1 MDIVRKKQ
9 NKSKFPVKAALAIVP
24 VLIVAWAVAYATDS
38 NHKVSANTVL
48 IDEVAKG
55 DLVIDVRGVGTLVP
69 KEVYWVASE
78 VNGRVEKIYNK
89 AGSAVKKGDLILTL
103 DNPALKQ
110 QLEESKWELEE
121 EQAQLNAQRVA
132 LEADVLDQ
140 ETLVTNSKLN
150 YEAALLT
157 LNAQKSLLDKGI
169 YTISAVDHEQVK
181 IEVEQLSQRWK
192 LEQKRFIKAKENQKA
207 QEIAFAA
214 KLKRLE
220 RGLARVQHQVD
231 NLEVRASIDSVVQEM
246 PLELGQQVVL
256 GTNVAKLARND
267 EFIAE
272 VRIPEKQIYQVAL
285 TQNVTIDTKTSKVA
299 GKVIRIDPVVDNGSV
314 QVDVEL
320 IGALPKEARPE
331 LTVDG
336 TIHVAQL
343 TNSLFVKRPMFVKA
357 NTQGQVYIVNP
368 EDQSVNLQAVSFG
381 RSSQTHIEIKQGLS
395 IGDNIVISDVS
406 SWKERQIQAI
416 Q

>member
-9 NKSKFPVKAALAIVP
+9 KTFKFPMKL
-24 VLIVAWAVAYATDS
+24 VLGGMGFLVAAWAIAYSTNS
-38 NHKVSANTVL
+38 SHKVSANTVL
-48 IDEVAKG
+48 IDQVVQG
-55 DLVIDVRGVGTLVP
+55 DLAIDVRGVGTLVP
-69 KEVYWVASE
+69 KEVHWVASE

-103 DNPALKQ
+103 DNPELRQ

-121 EQAQLNAQRVA
+121 AQAQLNAQRVA
-132 LEADVLDQ
+132 LEAAVLDQ
-140 ETLVTNSKLN
+140 ETLSINSKLN
-150 YEAALLT
+150 YEGALLT
-157 LNAQKSLLDKGI
+157 LNAQKSLLEKGI
-169 YTISAVDHEQVK
+169 YTISTLDHEQVK
-181 IEVEQLSQRWK
+181 IEVEQFKQRWH
-192 LEQKRFIKAKENQKA
+192 LEQKRLVKARENQQA

-214 KLKRLE
+214 RFKRLE
-220 RGLARVQHQVD
+220 RVLARVQHQVN

-246 PLELGQQVVL
+246 PLELGQQVSL
-256 GTNVAKLARND
+256 GANVAKLARND

-285 TQNVTIDTKTSKVA
+285 TQEVTIDTKTSKVA
-299 GKVIRIDPVVDNGSV
+299 GRVIRIDPIVDNGSV

-320 IGALPKEARPE
+320 VGALPKEARPE

-343 TNSLFVKRPMFVKA
+343 TNSIFVKRPMFAKA
-357 NTQGQVYIVNP
+357 NTQGQVYQVNP
-368 EDQSVNLQAVSFG
+368 DDNSVNLQAVSFG